1 VPLLEGE
8 GAIDDLQGNARAFKI
23 FTLPCRFLNG
33 ALAMTD
39 RRPEVQP
46 LAPEPDSL
54 DGDTGTTSNKA
65 RQGITGHNVRYV
77 LFFGIAGVVLG
88 FVLVYL
94 AVFG

>member
-1 VPLLEGE
+1 LLEGE
-8 GAIDDLQGNARAFKI
+8 GAIDVLQGNARAFETC
-23 FTLPCRFLNG
+23 TLACRFLHG
-33 ALAMTD
+33 AVAMTD

-54 DGDTGTTSNKA
+54 DSDAGTTSNKA

>member
-1 VPLLEGE
+1 
-8 GAIDDLQGNARAFKI
+8 
-23 FTLPCRFLNG
+23 
-33 ALAMTD
+33 MTPD